1 MAAFFFIASHI
12 IAINCKHLTLPKQ
25 CLSRRSKCLVLHSFC
40 LLTNIKNKGALFLNV
55 ICLLHLLDLNL
66 QHPILWFQKII
77 TMRNEEDL
85 NIYSSYFWKR
95 LLLFFFF
102 LAALDLCCGA
112 EACRIL
118 VPWPGIELAS
128 LALEGGFLTTGPP
141 GKFSGEVIWPK
152 MMM

>member
-1 MAAFFFIASHI
+1 MLTPFIGFEFATSNI
-12 IAINCKHLTLPKQ
+12 MVPENYYNEKR
-25 CLSRRSKCLVLHSFC
+25 RRSKHIFF
-40 LLTNIKNKGALFLNV
+40 LFSE
-55 ICLLHLLDLNL
+55 
-66 QHPILWFQKII
+66 KTI
-77 TMRNEEDL
+77 T
-85 NIYSSYFWKR
+85 
-95 LLLFFFF
+95 FFFF

>member
-25 CLSRRSKCLVLHSFC
+25 CISRSSKCFILHSFC

-55 ICLLHLLDLNL
+55 ICLIHLLDLNL
-66 QHPILWFQKII
+66 QHPILRFQKVI

-95 LLLFFFF
+95 LLLFFF
-102 LAALDLCCGA
+102 LAALDLHCGA
-112 EACRIL
+112 EACGIL

-128 LALEGGFLTTGPP
+128 LALEGGFLTTETP
-141 GKFSGEVIWPK
+141 GKFSGEVIWPER
-152 MMM
+152 MM